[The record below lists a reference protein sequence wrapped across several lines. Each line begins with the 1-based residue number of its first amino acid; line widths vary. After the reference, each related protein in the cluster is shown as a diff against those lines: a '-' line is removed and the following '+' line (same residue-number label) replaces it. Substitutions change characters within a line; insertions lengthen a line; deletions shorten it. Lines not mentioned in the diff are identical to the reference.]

1 MKYLSPLLAV
11 IAGVLVFIWNSA
23 ALTVIAIYLILVG
36 LLGLAG
42 KE

>member
-11 IAGVLVFIWNSA
+11 IAGVLVFLLA
-23 ALTVIAIYLILVG
+23 DQALKIIAIYLILVG

>member
-1 MKYLSPLLAV
+1 MKYLTPLLAV
-11 IAGVLVFIWNSA
+11 IAGVLVIVWSDA
-23 ALTVIAIYLILVG
+23 ALTIIAIYLILVG